1 MDSPGAIH
9 PINFNPK
16 QLLNTYAVFSDLAKS
31 FYTTWIQGLLYKIG
45 SKGVTGHTLG
55 WLNNLL
61 RSRTYCIRVEDRPLK
76 VGVPQGFPRSPLILS
91 IMVDDFSI
99 LKDKDQTHLFADY
112 QYMVISAKM
121 TILYIE
127 FHVYAERDI
136 EAERKITPY
145 LRKIRKWSKKWRVN
159 FSAEKSLLVNFTRQ
173 KKKQTKPLFFLLGTR
188 IQEVKEVNSRVN
200 QQSKKT
206 KESVQNTHLH

>member
-1 MDSPGAIH
+1 
-9 PINFNPK
+9 
-16 QLLNTYAVFSDLAKS
+16 
-31 FYTTWIQGLLYKIG
+31 
-45 SKGVTGHTLG
+45 
-55 WLNNLL
+55 
-61 RSRTYCIRVEDRPLK
+61 
-76 VGVPQGFPRSPLILS
+76 
-91 IMVDDFSI
+91 MVDDFSI